1 MVGKARLGGRE
12 AIELRWSRLLG
23 RMSVTTDLWVDAQA
37 YSPLSSVTTTRAEAG
52 GRDLLLTTETTSYHI
67 LSATPA
73 NLKLLSPPIP
83 PGFTRVA
90 TSPHF

>member
-1 MVGKARLGGRE
+1 MVGKVRLGGRE
-12 AIELRWSRLLG
+12 AIELTWSRLLG

-37 YSPLSSVTTTRAEAG
+37 YIPLSSVTTTRAKAG
-52 GRDLLLTTETTSYHI
+52 GRDLLLTTETTSYQI
-67 LSATPA
+67 RPATPA